1 MKILILTHEYPPVGG
16 GGGRVAKD
24 IATRMAKEGHRVI
37 ILTSAFG
44 DLSTT
49 AVEDDLTILK
59 VWAGRKEAYYASF
72 FSMLMYIASA
82 FFVGLKIIRDEQLDV
97 IHVHFA
103 VPAGAAAW
111 ALSKISRVPYIMTV
125 HLGDVPGGTPEK
137 TDNWFRWVYP
147 LTHPIWHGARKII
160 AVSNYTRQLA
170 TQHYD
175 SAIQVIPNGVDV
187 KALRPRKRSA
197 NKIPRI
203 VFAGRFVYQKN
214 PLRIIETLYQLR
226 DKPWQ
231 CTMIGDGP
239 LFLDVYD
246 LVKKYDM
253 EDRFVFT
260 GWITPEE
267 VLKWLDDSD
276 ILFMPSY
283 SEGLPVVGVQA
294 LAKGLAIVAGYA
306 GGFVDVIDE
315 GKNGF
320 LVRNDEPDV
329 YVDVL
334 RSLLDDPKELEAFQR
349 NSLIKADIF
358 DLDRIVAG
366 YLEVIREV
374 TGKS

>member
-1 MKILILTHEYPPVGG
+1 MILTHEYPPVGG

-24 IATRMAKEGHRVI
+24 IATRMAKEGHTVI

-44 DLSTT
+44 DLSTK
-49 AVEDDLTILK
+49 AVEDDTKILR
-59 VWAGRKEAYYASF
+59 VWAGRKEAFYASF
-72 FSMLMYIASA
+72 LSMLMYITSA
-82 FFVGLKIIRDEQLDV
+82 YCVGLKIIRDEKPDV
-97 IHVHFA
+97 IHAHFA

-111 ALSKISRVPYIMTV
+111 ALSKISRIPYIMTV

-147 LTHPIWHGARKII
+147 LTHPIWHGAQKII
-160 AVSNYTRQLA
+160 AVSNFTRQLA
-170 TQHYD
+170 MLHYN
-175 SAIQVIPNGVDV
+175 STIQVIPNGVDV
-187 KALRPRKRSA
+187 KTLRPRKRIP
-197 NKIPRI
+197 NEVPRI
-203 VFAGRFVYQKN
+203 VFAGRFVHQKN
-214 PLRIIETLYQLR
+214 PLRIIETLYKLR

-239 LFLDVYD
+239 LFIDVCD
-246 LVKKYDM
+246 RVKKYDM

-267 VLKWLDDSD
+267 VLKWFDDSD

-306 GGFVDVIDE
+306 GGFVDVIDD

-320 LVRNDEPDV
+320 LVRNEEPDV
-329 YVDVL
+329 YVEVL
-334 RSLLDDPKELEAFQR
+334 QSLINDSKELEDFQR

-358 DLDRIVAG
+358 DLDQIVAR

-374 TGKS
+374 TGKL